1 MSRNT
6 KVTLIKENKGVRK
19 EIPDRMMSATFTLPI
34 DERRVVGIL
43 DYIADENGVIPMAFW
58 IKLKP
63 TDSYLDRE
71 LRASGKLISRC
82 MQHGESLKELVDTL
96 SQDNVVGQMAN
107 YLYKNMEDIIM
118 GKQLEKKQRMLSTDP
133 YAMKE

>member
-1 MSRNT
+1 M
-6 KVTLIKENKGVRK
+6 TLIKENKGVRK
-19 EIPDRMMSATFTLPI
+19 KIPDRMMSATFTLPI
-34 DERRVVGIL
+34 DERNVTGIL
-43 DYIADENGVIPMAFW
+43 DYVASDTGLTPMAFW

-82 MQHGESLKELVDTL
+82 LQHGESLKDLVETL
-96 SQDNVVGQMAN
+96 SQDNVVGQMSN
-107 YLYKNMEDIIM
+107 YLHKNMEDIIM
-118 GKQLEKKQRMLSTDP
+118 GKKPDKKQRMLSTDP

>member
-1 MSRNT
+1 M
-6 KVTLIKENKGVRK
+6 TLIKENKGVRK
-19 EIPDRMMSATFTLPI
+19 KIPDRMMSATFSLPI
-34 DERRVVGIL
+34 DGRKVVGIL
-43 DYIADENGVIPMAFW
+43 DYVASETGLTPMAFW

-82 MQHGESLKELVDTL
+82 LQHGESLKDLVDTL
-96 SQDNVVGQMAN
+96 SQDNVIGQMAN
-107 YLYKNMEDIIM
+107 YLHKNMEDIIM
-118 GKQLEKKQRMLSTDP
+118 GKQPDKKQRMLSTDP

>member
-1 MSRNT
+1 MSLIKDNT
-6 KVTLIKENKGVRK
+6 KMRK
-19 EIPDRMMSATFTLPI
+19 EIPNRMMSATFALPI
-34 DERRVVGIL
+34 DERRVIGIVNYVAS
-43 DYIADENGVIPMAFW
+43 DTGITPMAFW
-58 IKLKP
+58 VKLKP

-82 MQHGESLKELVDTL
+82 MQNGESLKDLVETL
-96 SQDNVVGQMAN
+96 SQDNVIGQMAN
-107 YLYKNMEDIIM
+107 YLHRNMEDIIM

>member
-1 MSRNT
+1 M
-6 KVTLIKENKGVRK
+6 TLIKENNKVRK
-19 EIPDRMMSATFTLPI
+19 EIPNRMMSATFALPI

-43 DYIADENGVIPMAFW
+43 DYTASETGVTPMAFW
-58 IKLKP
+58 IKKLKP

-82 MQHGESLKELVDTL
+82 LQHGESLKDLVDTL
-96 SQDNVVGQMAN
+96 SQDNVIGQMAN
-107 YLYKNMEDIIM
+107 YLHKNMEDIIM
-118 GKQLEKKQRMLSTDP
+118 GKQPEKKQRMLSTDP